1 MIYFK
6 YLSILCFVFAMF
18 FELAGF
24 IWINRLYTACL
35 NIQGVGHTLLK
46 QILLRFTNCARLNI
60 GICNTDSFVK
70 KYISGYTFAGL
81 HYSSPKKLGAAFSL
95 TGVILTAY
103 GTLSYSQTYYQ
114 YALISI
120 LFCMIYI
127 LFCHFVDV
135 DGRLEQASNMIT
147 DYLDNTL
154 KHRLVSFAA
163 EEAAATKESSSVSK
177 QTVKKET
184 PKENS
189 AKKQIVENSDEIIF
203 SVINDFLV

>member
-18 FELAGF
+18 FELVGF
-24 IWINRLYTACL
+24 IWVNKLYTACQ
-35 NIQGVGHTLLK
+35 NIQGVRHTLLK

-60 GICNTDSFVK
+60 GICNTECFVK
-70 KYISGYTFAGL
+70 KYISSYTFVGL
-81 HYSSPKKLGAAFSL
+81 HYSSPKKIGAAFSL
-95 TGVILTAY
+95 TGIILTAY
-103 GTLSYSQTYYQ
+103 GTLNYSQTYYQ

-120 LFCMIYI
+120 LFCIIYI

-135 DGRLEQASNMIT
+135 DGRLDQAYNMIT

-154 KHRLVSFAA
+154 KHRLISFAT
-163 EEAAATKESSSVSK
+163 EEAAAAKEAPTTSK
-177 QTVKKET
+177 QTAKKE
-184 PKENS
+184 PSKENRT
-189 AKKQIVENSDEIIF
+189 KKQVVENSDEIIF

>member
-18 FELAGF
+18 FELSGF
-24 IWINRLYTACL
+24 IWVNRLYMACL
-35 NIQGVGHTLLK
+35 NIQGVKHTLLK
-46 QILLRFTNCARLNI
+46 HILLRFTNCARLNI

-81 HYSSPKKLGAAFSL
+81 HYSSPKKIGSAFSL
-95 TGVILTAY
+95 IGIILTAY
-103 GTLSYSQTYYQ
+103 GTLSYSQSYYQ
-114 YALISI
+114 YTLISI
-120 LFCMIYI
+120 LFCIIYI

-135 DGRLEQASNMIT
+135 DSRLEQITNMIT

-154 KHRLVSFAA
+154 KHRLISFAA
-163 EEAAATKESSSVSK
+163 EEAAAAKETSPSSK
-177 QTVKKET
+177 QTAKKESPKKDSVKKE
-184 PKENS
+184 
-189 AKKQIVENSDEIIF
+189 VLENSDEIIF

>member
-18 FELAGF
+18 FELSGF
-24 IWINRLYTACL
+24 IWVNRLYMACL
-35 NIQGVGHTLLK
+35 NIQGVRHTLLK

-60 GICNTDSFVK
+60 GICNTESFVK
-70 KYISGYTFAGL
+70 KYISGYSFLGL
-81 HYSSPKKLGAAFSL
+81 HYNSPKKIGAAFSL
-95 TGVILTAY
+95 TGIILTAY

-120 LFCMIYI
+120 LFCIIYI
-127 LFCHFVDV
+127 LFCHFVDI
-135 DGRLEQASNMIT
+135 DGRLEQACYMIT

-154 KHRLVSFAA
+154 KHRLISFAT
-163 EEAAATKESSSVSK
+163 EEAAAA
-177 QTVKKET
+177 KET
-184 PKENS
+184 PSASKQPIKKEPVKENS